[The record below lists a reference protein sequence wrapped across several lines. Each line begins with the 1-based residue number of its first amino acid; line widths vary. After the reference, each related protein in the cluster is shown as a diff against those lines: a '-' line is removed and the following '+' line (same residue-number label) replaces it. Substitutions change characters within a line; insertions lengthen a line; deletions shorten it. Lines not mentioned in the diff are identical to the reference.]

1 MTPVLD
7 VNGEPPRVEREEEE
21 GGGEGIVKIEEDGF
35 LSKVVESGATAG
47 D

>member
-21 GGGEGIVKIEEDGF
+21 GGGEGVVKIEEDGF
-35 LSKVVESGATAG
+35 LSQVVESGATAG